1 MISCFI
7 SNLGKYTFLDG
18 SAQII
23 TILHW
28 GVIEIYYNIT
38 WGGGLPDLLHYYN
51 GEGGGLSGPQ
61 ICITWYMDGPLLLW
75 EGAKFP
81 MLAVFDK
88 YWCFSW
94 PSLLEVMTIG
104 HWPTCGGVQSGND
117 STRSENQSNWCPNQN
132 FNAMVT
138 KRILTKA
145 RPGRSPFVYVR
156 LSPAYFPFS
165 RASSYWH
172 IRGRPYIT

>member
-1 MISCFI
+1 M
-7 SNLGKYTFLDG
+7 
-18 SAQII
+18 
-23 TILHW
+23 
-28 GVIEIYYNIT
+28 YN
-38 WGGGLPDLLHYYN
+38 Y
-51 GEGGGLSGPQ
+51 
-61 ICITWYMDGPLLLW
+61 LLLDIVVIFVNNCNKCPRYILCLFVTMILMYTLIYITSTNSI
-75 EGAKFP
+75 ELVTSQHIVRSFP
-81 MLAVFDK
+81 NIDVFL
-88 YWCFSW
+88 W
-94 PSLLEVMTIG
+94 PSILFAMTIG

-138 KRILTKA
+138 NRILTKA